1 MAAPS
6 SRQRKNG
13 ETWEGAA
20 TRRLVES
27 GILEIL
33 LVESESGIQLKESG
47 IPPTPWIHNS
57 VFTYKDWNPVPVIR
71 NTRRGIYNPRL
82 PWISFHWA
90 KIACDSR
97 WFCVGFARGGTTQR
111 QTNSKPAPRPNT
123 KPCLQACLRRT
134 PFLNRHG
141 TCETK
146 FQVMLTISLCTA
158 PPPLKNRGERRLWL
172 ADVNRVLV
180 SLPEFIWE
188 ERTSVHRPAYNKKKY
203 IYQQGTLE

>member
-1 MAAPS
+1 MWNPSLRVAAPS
-6 SRQRKNG
+6 PRQTKNG
-13 ETWEGAA
+13 ETGEGAA

-27 GILEIL
+27 GIVEIL

-47 IPPTPWIHNS
+47 IPLTIGIQNP
-57 VFTYKDWNPVPVIR
+57 VFTYKNWNPVRVI
-71 NTRRGIYNPRL
+71 RRGIQYPRL
-82 PWISFHWA
+82 PWIPFHGS

-123 KPCLQACLRRT
+123 KPCSQACLRRT

-158 PPPLKNRGERRLWL
+158 PPPLKNRWERRL
-172 ADVNRVLV
+172 
-180 SLPEFIWE
+180 
-188 ERTSVHRPAYNKKKY
+188 
-203 IYQQGTLE
+203 